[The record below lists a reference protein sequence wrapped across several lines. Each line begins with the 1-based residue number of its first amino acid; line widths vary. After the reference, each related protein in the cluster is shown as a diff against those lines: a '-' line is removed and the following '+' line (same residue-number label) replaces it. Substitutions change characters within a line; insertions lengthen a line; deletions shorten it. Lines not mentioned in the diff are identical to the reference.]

1 MKKLEAVLVSCMF
14 CLSSLSVLQAE
25 EAISW
30 HEPRIGLKLD
40 ELSLKTAQEY
50 LLSNHPRFL
59 AVLASEESAHQ
70 LYLQAWSAWLPS
82 VNATAN
88 FKDDQLPGYYASGLG
103 FSQTL
108 FDNSSYWAV
117 RLKKIDWAIAKA
129 QVANLKND
137 LLYELRASYYGLIVG
152 TQELKAAEENV
163 QLLQASFQREKD
175 RFELGDTTSFHLNQ
189 SKVAL
194 SNSLADLYASRSG
207 LKKAHQRLL
216 LALGIEPSQIASS
229 LCLTESEIPVHS
241 MALVQDQ
248 LQKLEGGQMDE
259 VFSEKELWQQ
269 SSSLFSE
276 ATRQYYIE
284 LALKK
289 SPQVRTSEAKVDR
302 AAMTSKSRL
311 GEYLPSLSASASY
324 DNMGSRSNNNPFEG
338 RYSASVGVSL
348 KWTLFDGLA
357 RERRL
362 SQSRWDKLAVEEDH
376 RQISYL
382 TKQNVLNSFYELE
395 QGCQT
400 YIASKLG
407 VKLAQEAMEQASHQR
422 TWGVISPLEYR
433 EAASLLTKS
442 KRDFA
447 KSSYELMMAYYRLVY
462 NTGED
467 VASDYVEIEKT
478 LQQAQD

>member
-1 MKKLEAVLVSCMF
+1 
-14 CLSSLSVLQAE
+14 
-25 EAISW
+25 
-30 HEPRIGLKLD
+30 
-40 ELSLKTAQEY
+40 
-50 LLSNHPRFL
+50 
-59 AVLASEESAHQ
+59 
-70 LYLQAWSAWLPS
+70 
-82 VNATAN
+82 
-88 FKDDQLPGYYASGLG
+88 
-103 FSQTL
+103 
-108 FDNSSYWAV
+108 
-117 RLKKIDWAIAKA
+117 
-129 QVANLKND
+129 
-137 LLYELRASYYGLIVG
+137 
-152 TQELKAAEENV
+152 
-163 QLLQASFQREKD
+163 
-175 RFELGDTTSFHLNQ
+175 
-189 SKVAL
+189 
-194 SNSLADLYASRSG
+194 
-207 LKKAHQRLL
+207 
-216 LALGIEPSQIASS
+216 
-229 LCLTESEIPVHS
+229 
-241 MALVQDQ
+241 
-248 LQKLEGGQMDE
+248 
-259 VFSEKELWQQ
+259 
-269 SSSLFSE
+269 
-276 ATRQYYIE
+276 
-284 LALKK
+284 
-289 SPQVRTSEAKVDR
+289 
-302 AAMTSKSRL
+302 
-311 GEYLPSLSASASY
+311 
-324 DNMGSRSNNNPFEG
+324 MGSRSNNNPFEG